1 MEVQT
6 TMRAPVTM
14 SRVAPALAA
23 VALAAAT
30 LPVPAVA
37 MAQAALRAEPP
48 RALETP
54 AAGQGTPAEP
64 RVLPADPRD
73 EAEWTA
79 EVRAGIE
86 SFGVDPD
93 EATPL
98 LRALAR
104 HPPALHGLGPLAAYL
119 RSRSMVAA
127 VDQILMG
134 LRAAWLCRSEAVW
147 AELAAEAR
155 TFGLLDDDLRRVAA
169 GPDAGWGPWD
179 AAVLR
184 ATDEIY
190 RDSFLSDASWQ
201 AFAERYDAQ
210 QLLDVVFTGAEYVL
224 LSMLANSL
232 GVEPDERHRD
242 RLPAGVERRIGPARP
257 SPVRLAEPRLLPLPR
272 EDWSG
277 EVRALLDPNGTGQ
290 PVLNLYA
297 TLARHPALYRPRAVQ
312 SAYIR
317 TGATLTARAR
327 EILILRIGWLCGS
340 EYEWAQHVRVA
351 RRVGMSDEE
360 IRRVARGPDAPG
372 WGPFEATLLRAA
384 DELHRTD
391 AISDP
396 TWQALAERYGPAELI
411 DVVITVAGYRMVS
424 IALNSLGTELE
435 PGRERFPPR

>member
-1 MEVQT
+1 M
-6 TMRAPVTM
+6 MPAPALL

-30 LPVPAVA
+30 SPVPAGA
-37 MAQAALRAEPP
+37 TLQAS
-48 RALETP
+48 LE
-54 AAGQGTPAEP
+54 AEP
-64 RVLPADPRD
+64 RVLPADPHD

-134 LRAAWLCRSEAVW
+134 LRAAWLCGSEAVW

-155 TFGLLDDDLRRVAA
+155 TFGLLDDDLRRVAE

-179 AAVLR
+179 ASVLR
-184 ATDEIY
+184 AMDEIY
-190 RDSFLSDASWQ
+190 RDSFLSDASWL

-210 QLLDVVFTGAEYVL
+210 QLLDVVFTGAEYIL

-232 GVEPDERHRD
+232 GVEPDDRHPD
-242 RLPAGVERRIGPARP
+242 RLPEGVVRTVAPARTP
-257 SPVRLAEPRLLPLPR
+257 PVRLAEPRLLPLPR
-272 EDWSG
+272 DDWSD

-317 TGATLTARAR
+317 TGATLTGRAR

-351 RRVGMSDEE
+351 RREGMSEEE
-360 IRRVARGPDAPG
+360 IRRVALGPDAPG
-372 WGPFEATLLRAA
+372 WDGFEATLLRAA
-384 DELHRTD
+384 DELHRADT
-391 AISDP
+391 ISEP
-396 TWQALAERYGPAELI
+396 TWQALAERYGTAELI

-435 PGRERFPPR
+435 PGREGFPPR